1 MMRAEYAQIVPVK
14 QKNVCFPLMALFEFT
29 YLISSCQ
36 AKHSYLLFSELSLH
50 EGQPIRGKLAKGE
63 GRFKD
68 GG

>member
-14 QKNVCFPLMALFEFT
+14 QKSVCFPLSALFDFT
-29 YLISSCQ
+29 FLIRSFQ

-68 GG
+68 RG